1 MSNSKGWQNSI
12 RHNLS
17 LNKSF
22 IRQKE
27 RDDGGRKGGTWSINP
42 SVSIGSF
49 KKVKANTTDNSFW
62 EPDESVFGTPE
73 QLGTDASEN
82 TRSLDLCTYKK
93 DHNVPCIDNSALN
106 RIEISENN
114 LSDIEDSIYAESKEI
129 EVNVK
134 YDRVGL
140 TGLDEF
146 RRNSVEDFLEM
157 NKAVLEPLP
166 LKTKHNAPL
175 SRPNKR
181 NEQRL
186 RKNKSSSEKEDELHS
201 EMAVPLPPSS
211 SMLFSKR
218 CLSLTNAQ
226 QDESKESN
234 KHFLDLDS
242 LQRKQHFEG
251 SMDYCEQYD
260 PETVRHSGFAVITSN
275 ESEFPLCVESL
286 CFLCGS
292 EGKLN

>member
-17 LNKSF
+17 LNKAF

-42 SVSIGSF
+42 SVSIGNF
-49 KKVKANTTDNSFW
+49 KRVKANTTDDSYW
-62 EPDESVFGTPE
+62 EPDESVFGTSE
-73 QLGTDASEN
+73 QLGTHASEN
-82 TRSLDLCTYKK
+82 TGSLELFTYKK
-93 DHNVPCIDNSALN
+93 DHNVPCIDNLALN
-106 RIEISENN
+106 NIEISEKK
-114 LSDIEDSIYAESKEI
+114 LSDTEDSIFPESKEI

-134 YDRVGL
+134 HDRVGL

-166 LKTKHNAPL
+166 LRTKHNAQL

-186 RKNKSSSEKEDELHS
+186 RKNKNRPKKGDELHS
-201 EMAVPLPPSS
+201 EMTVPLPPSS
-211 SMLFSKR
+211 IMPFSKR
-218 CLSLTNAQ
+218 GSSLNAE
-226 QDESKESN
+226 QDESQESN
-234 KHFLDLDS
+234 KHFLDLDL
-242 LQRKQHFEG
+242 LQRKLHFEG

-275 ESEFPLCVESL
+275 ESEFPVCVEAL

-292 EGKLN
+292 EGMFH